1 MPARLPTISE
11 EIFMQNIGPEWEL
24 DSYTEGCSHATKAQ
38 WEKMTGG
45 EFDVPPSM
53 IHQVLLDEVEGAVQL
68 H

>member
-1 MPARLPTISE
+1 
-11 EIFMQNIGPEWEL
+11 MQNIGPEWEL

-45 EFDVPPSM
+45 EFDVPSNM
-53 IHQVLLDEVEGAVQL
+53 IHQVLLDEMEGAVQL